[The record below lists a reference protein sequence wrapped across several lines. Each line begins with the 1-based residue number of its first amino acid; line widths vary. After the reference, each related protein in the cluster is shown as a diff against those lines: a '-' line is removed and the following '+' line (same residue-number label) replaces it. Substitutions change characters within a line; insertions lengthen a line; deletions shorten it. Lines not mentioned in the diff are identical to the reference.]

1 MSRLRVDTGAL
12 PGAEVWLDGNGLGG
26 GPIQV
31 ELAPGDHQVEVRARK
46 RVPLVLT
53 LALDQAET
61 TVRVAGER
69 LRRPRWRLLSGV
81 LAAAV
86 GVTLTSLGAVAWAY
100 NGKVVSDP
108 QTGGCQ
114 ETLIMDGLLPG
125 CLRYNSL
132 RIGVPLVALGTPLLL
147 GGSGLV
153 GWPGQERII
162 RVAAESSGQARPA
175 LALVF

>member
-1 MSRLRVDTGAL
+1 MAVVLASEARAVLGRGAPVVLRAEPVDEPVGAGELVAARGQEVGAEAAGLQGLELEAQRRIGVKREILAAAGARRLGHAAVPLHAL

-69 LRRPRWRLLSGV
+69 LRRPRWRLLAGG
-81 LAAAV
+81 AAA
-86 GVTLTSLGAVAWAY
+86 GA
-100 NGKVVSDP
+100 GP
-108 QTGGCQ
+108 
-114 ETLIMDGLLPG
+114 
-125 CLRYNSL
+125 
-132 RIGVPLVALGTPLLL
+132 
-147 GGSGLV
+147 
-153 GWPGQERII
+153 
-162 RVAAESSGQARPA
+162 
-175 LALVF
+175 